1 MQTLLCRHC
10 NVVISAPWCAPTRG
24 RVLLSRYSRGTLA
37 VLSRGVPVQVCLC
50 RRACAGVPCRHS
62 CAGMR
67 AGIRAR
73 ECLQALLCRNV
84 CRHSCRGMLGGHSC
98 EGTAKAQA
106 QRARAFPGGKCP
118 KLRARSKST
127 QTQEQ
132 HISSKNRCALA
143 CVDKTTGAATGWP
156 AGPLYLFCACALRS
170 AHSWPA
176 LGWTGLP
183 YRDF

>member
-1 MQTLLCRHC
+1 MPP
-10 NVVISAPWCAPTRG
+10 ATRG

-37 VLSRGVPVQVCLC
+37 VLSRGVPVQVCLCRRACAGVPVQACLC

-156 AGPLYLFCACALRS
+156 AGPLYLFCVCALRS

-176 LGWTGLP
+176 LGWTGLH
-183 YRDF
+183 YRRW